1 MVATLETD
9 RTPTGRGDPASP
21 AVLHLLPELDGGPRS
36 RAVIDMAATVTA
48 QGARA
53 FVAGPAG
60 RAIVDVHR
68 AGAVHVPLPLDRDN
82 PVAQRSNATKIEA
95 LIREQGVR
103 LVHAHGRAPAWSG
116 ARAARR
122 TNVAFVSTFH
132 RPYRPGG
139 LFSGAGAQAMVTSDA
154 AVAVSQYV
162 ADTVV
167 QRFPMLDGRLQII
180 PYGVDIERFDPNRVS
195 AERVIQ
201 LATQWRLPD
210 GVPVVMAGEVSSRK
224 SAALMV
230 DALTRVT
237 ARDHYCLM
245 FAPPDEIETMQRETE
260 ELVQRS
266 KIGARVHVLE
276 PCRDMPAALMLADVV
291 AVPAAEP
298 EPFSLAIAEAQ
309 AMGRPVVAASHGSA
323 IEQVQG
329 QPMGWL
335 VPPGDPASFGVALSE
350 AINLSPIQRQHRAN
364 DVIAG
369 ARRRYART
377 MVGNALID
385 LYDSLIPDSAAALT
399 GQG

>member
-309 AMGRPVVAASHGSA
+309 AMGRPVVAAAHGSA

>member
-9 RTPTGRGDPASP
+9 RTSTGRGDPASP

-48 QGARA
+48 LGARA
-53 FVAGPAG
+53 FVAAPAG
-60 RAIVDVHR
+60 RAIVDVQR
-68 AGAVHVPLPLDRDN
+68 AGAIHVLLPLDRDN
-82 PVAQRSNATKIEA
+82 PMAQRSNATKIEA

-116 ARAARR
+116 ARAARK

-139 LFSGAGAQAMVTSDA
+139 LFSGAGAQAMVASDA

-180 PYGVDIERFDPNRVS
+180 PYGVDVERFDPNRVS

-210 GVPVVMAGEVSSRK
+210 GVPVVMAGEISTRK

-230 DALTRVT
+230 EALARVT

-245 FAPPDEIETMQRETE
+245 FASPDEIETMQRETE
-260 ELVQRS
+260 ELAQRH

-309 AMGRPVVAASHGSA
+309 AMGRPVVAAAHGSA

-335 VPPGDPASFGVALSE
+335 VPPGDSAAFGVALSE
-350 AINLSPIQRQHRAN
+350 AINLSPTQRQHRAH

-377 MVGNALID
+377 MVGNALVD